1 MCLIDFLFEFQVLF
15 LLARIVKLRLSD
27 ARSAKRGLCY
37 RSVSDTRISAAEPSI
52 CPASLSRP
60 TRYHADQ
67 RHAAQI
73 RRLVQRKARRNP
85 RDAADENREK
95 VVQIVVV
102 DDRYRNHQLLG
113 LPVLVGEPHLL
124 QQLRFHALLNQLAAL
139 LRVKP
144 IIRGYLF
151 LHHGFHI
158 TPRRLLENSPGLDL
172 RNSFHHVRVQWS
184 GIDRGHLHFLHLRF
198 IQPGQ
203 SLRAC
208 NCNHFQHKPGTF
220 SVLLGPRPSTQTRRC
235 YFQPGCNNQMKN
247 SRRGDRLSTV

>member
-73 RRLVQRKARRNP
+73 RRLVQREARRNP

-102 DDRYRNHQLLG
+102 DDRYRHHQLLG

-144 IIRGYLF
+144 IIRGDLF

-172 RNSFHHVRVQWS
+172 LHALHYGGIERNRVFAGS
-184 GIDRGHLHFLHLRF
+184 LHFLQLQVSAAKKERTN
-198 IQPGQ
+198 
-203 SLRAC
+203 L
-208 NCNHFQHKPGTF
+208 
-220 SVLLGPRPSTQTRRC
+220 
-235 YFQPGCNNQMKN
+235 
-247 SRRGDRLSTV
+247 